1 MTDVPR
7 LPPSAPADGL
17 RGHCAALRSHAHRLR
32 AGAAALEWRGPQ
44 ADAFRAEV
52 AALADR
58 CARAAD
64 GFALA
69 AAQLDGVH
77 GGAHGGA
84 HGGVTTRVTAAGRSR
99 DRPPR

>member
-7 LPPSAPADGL
+7 LPPPAPADGL

-77 GGAHGGA
+77 GGVQGGA
-84 HGGVTTRVTAAGRSR
+84 HGGVTVRGTAAGRSR
-99 DRPPR
+99 GRPPR

>member
-7 LPPSAPADGL
+7 LPPPAPADGL

-99 DRPPR
+99 GRPPR